1 MINKKFNLPT
11 ELIFEI
17 ISYIRFHLK
26 WENIYVSKLFD
37 IRLIRFQKNYII
49 NFKIL
54 RSQIGN
60 VFSEISSYLDILN
73 DVSGLRIPD
82 LIPISS
88 LFNALYRAL
97 FNFTEREPLLVQLYN
112 TFLNIESDDW
122 PSRPKTYVLEDQS
135 GWDKA
140 NKKKFSTLQHLF
152 TTLSDIFDQLKGDVN
167 FLNRLLC
174 FLQDQ
179 LSTFEEIIILCGK
192 KADGKPGTSGG
203 GGKPG
208 TSGGGGKP
216 GTSGGGGKP
225 GTSGGGGKPGT
236 GGTK

>member
-1 MINKKFNLPT
+1 MSDEPT
-11 ELIFEI
+11 
-17 ISYIRFHLK
+17 LK
-26 WENIYVSKLFD
+26 
-37 IRLIRFQKNYII
+37 RP
-49 NFKIL
+49 KIEADEEEEDADAQRIVQL

-88 LFNALYRAL
+88 LFNGLGY
-97 FNFTEREPLLVQLYN
+97 F